1 MLSIFSCTCWSS
13 AFKRAGRFML
23 PDFRLDYKATVPK
36 TVWCW
41 HKNQMHRSTEHF
53 ITLYTKLN
61 SKWLKVLN
69 AKPDT
74 IKLPEESI
82 SRTLLDMNHSN
93 IWGGGELS
101 PKEKEMKAKLNEWDL
116 VKLKS
121 FYTLEKIIVKIK
133 IQPNEWEKIFANN
146 MTNKELIFS
155 IHKQFI

>member
-1 MLSIFSCTCWSS
+1 
-13 AFKRAGRFML
+13 
-23 PDFRLDYKATVPK
+23 
-36 TVWCW
+36 
-41 HKNQMHRSTEHF
+41 
-53 ITLYTKLN
+53 
-61 SKWLKVLN
+61 
-69 AKPDT
+69 
-74 IKLPEESI
+74 
-82 SRTLLDMNHSN
+82 MNHSN

-146 MTNKELIFS
+146 VTNKELIFS